1 MTDFESLAHELY
13 NGWSETMLNRG
24 LPLPKSWGLLS
35 GAEREHWACFA
46 AAASVAVEDRVAVAH
61 G

>member
-1 MTDFESLAHELY
+1 VNDFENLGHRLY
-13 NGWSETMLNRG
+13 NDWSESMLSRG

-46 AAASVAVEDRVAVAH
+46 AAASVAVEDRAAA
-61 G
+61 